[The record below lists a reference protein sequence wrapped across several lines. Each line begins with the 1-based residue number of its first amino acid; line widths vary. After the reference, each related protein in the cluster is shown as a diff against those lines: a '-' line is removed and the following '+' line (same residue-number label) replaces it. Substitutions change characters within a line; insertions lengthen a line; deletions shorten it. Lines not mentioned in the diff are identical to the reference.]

1 MKYVNLSY
9 FLKTVFS
16 ADFGF
21 SEAMAIDLYKEA
33 VDNAGKRGELKKEL
47 LEAFEDESVSWK
59 EMLLND
65 EYEVMDLDSEDEAR
79 AYAKRVL
86 WDPILG

>member
-1 MKYVNLSY
+1 MKYVNLSC

-21 SEAMAIDLYKEA
+21 SETVAIELYKEA
-33 VDNAGKRGELKKEL
+33 VGNAGKRREVEKEL

-59 EMLLND
+59 EILLND
-65 EYEVMDLDSEDEAR
+65 ECEVMDFDSEDEAR